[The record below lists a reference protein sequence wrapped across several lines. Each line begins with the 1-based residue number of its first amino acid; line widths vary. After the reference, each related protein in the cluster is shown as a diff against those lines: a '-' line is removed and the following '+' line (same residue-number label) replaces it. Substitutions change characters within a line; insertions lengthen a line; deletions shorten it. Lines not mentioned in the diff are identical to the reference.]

1 MCYNECM
8 FIDKFLNYLL
18 ANIVVVIVTIVLS
31 LLIFK
36 KIKCLRIPILGIVS
50 IYTCLFS
57 LYLSYSYNPEL
68 FNLNV
73 ILSVKKILQYTL
85 NAVIVVNDYCL
96 SFLNGGIVY
105 ALISF
110 LISLS
115 IVFTIKLIIIIKLV
129 IKKCRRIC
137 SLSKTDSFTK
147 FNFANINFNKESLFA
162 LRC

>member
-18 ANIVVVIVTIVLS
+18 ANIVVVIITIVL
-31 LLIFK
+31 LLVVFK

-50 IYTCLFS
+50 IYVSLFS
-57 LYLSYSYNPEL
+57 LYLSYSYNPDLFDLEL
-68 FNLNV
+68 ILN
-73 ILSVKKILQYTL
+73 VKKILKYTL

-96 SFLNGGIVY
+96 SFLNGGIIY

-110 LISLS
+110 IISLS

-129 IKKCRRIC
+129 IKKYRRLC
-137 SLSKTDSFTK
+137 SLSKTDNFTK
-147 FNFANINFNKESLFA
+147 FNFANFNFNKESLFA